1 MIKFI
6 FAVITVMIGLQSAVP
21 AQAQGSGTE
30 AEIVFVQEKEEK
42 ARQQMKRILSSYD
55 LDPWIF
61 TQEVRIKE
69 GAQPYSHPI
78 LTLNTDFL
86 DNDEQQMSIFIH
98 EQAHWFVSES
108 VPYRAPEDGSEV
120 EIIEELQ
127 LLFPNAPVSDYGTFL
142 HLIVGWVEL
151 DAMVE
156 LVGER
161 KARQLLR
168 EKIERLTEEPLS
180 RVDQRYKW
188 YNMKVLENSQEI
200 GELLAKHDLIITPG
214 KGLVIKEDER

>member
-1 MIKFI
+1 MIKFV
-6 FAVITVMIGLQSAVP
+6 FAAITAIVGLQSAVP
-21 AQAQGSGTE
+21 AQAQSSGTE
-30 AEIVFVQEKEEK
+30 AEIVFVQEKEEE
-42 ARQQMKRILSSYD
+42 ARQQIRRILSSYD

-61 TQEVRIKE
+61 TQEVRIEE

-78 LTLNTDFL
+78 LTLNADFL

-127 LLFPNAPVSDYGTFL
+127 LLFPNAPVSDYSTFL

-180 RVDQRYKW
+180 KVDQRYKW

-200 GELLAKHDLIITPG
+200 GMLLAKHDLIITPG
-214 KGLVIKEDER
+214 KGLVIEEDGR